1 MPKEPKE
8 FSTEVIRDAAAGDA
22 VAHEAVIAAVWQFVR
37 MLARDN
43 LDDRL
48 RPTHQTSDLASMV
61 LAKITPKKLAPVE
74 SRKHLQNLLREIA
87 RTKGI
92 DLRRRLERDP
102 QFGAE
107 PIDAAPP
114 QANREI
120 GVALEALRNTPRRVA
135 DLHWAGKTRREVEM
149 ALGLTPSEYEAA
161 RGEIAEA
168 LSRVVG
174 RDEPPAAAGGGGD
187 GGD

>member
-107 PIDAAPP
+107 PIDADPP
-114 QANREI
+114 QAAGR
-120 GVALEALRNTPRRVA
+120 GRGGRRWRRLTPRRSPRRC
-135 DLHWAGKTRREVEM
+135 DGTTR
-149 ALGLTPSEYEAA
+149 TK
-161 RGEIAEA
+161 
-168 LSRVVG
+168 
-174 RDEPPAAAGGGGD
+174 PPCRIRRPP
-187 GGD
+187 